1 MTKKKKQA
9 KLEEETKE
17 QNSKKKN
24 SLLEQSLSLLE
35 HFISYFELLFIYYQ
49 KIVAK
54 KVQNAFVITIA
65 ILYALF
71 LKVLGTVLLFYGI
84 YSFLLKYFQGDVV
97 LTSLILG
104 SSIIL
109 ISFILLFIMIRKLTD

>member
-9 KLEEETKE
+9 KLEEKPE
-17 QNSKKKN
+17 QTAKKKN

-35 HFISYFELLFIYYQ
+35 HFISYFELLFLYYQ

-84 YSFLLKYFQGDVV
+84 YSYLLKYFQGDIV
-97 LTSLILG
+97 LTSLVLG
-104 SSIIL
+104 SGIIF
-109 ISFILLFIMIRKLTD
+109 ISFLLLFVMIRKITD